1 MIELLSPAGNV
12 EKLYY
17 AYAYGA
23 DAAYIGLKRFSLRVK
38 ADNFYED
45 EYKKVI
51 ELKKQFPGKR
61 LHCAL
66 NISFHNRDIDNFLA
80 NLDYFKAYPID
91 AFIVQDIGMVPI
103 LQKHFPDVELHVST
117 QASCVNREAVKMYKS
132 MGFKRVVLG
141 REVTLKEI
149 REIKDAVPDV
159 ELEAFAHGAM
169 CIAYAGRCLMSAYLT
184 ARSAQAG
191 ACSHTCRWDF
201 DVLADPSKA
210 KQIAET
216 GALVLEEK
224 KRPGEYFPV

>member
-1 MIELLSPAGNV
+1 
-12 EKLYY
+12 
-17 AYAYGA
+17 
-23 DAAYIGLKRFSLRVK
+23 
-38 ADNFYED
+38 
-45 EYKKVI
+45 
-51 ELKKQFPGKR
+51 
-61 LHCAL
+61 
-66 NISFHNRDIDNFLA
+66 
-80 NLDYFKAYPID
+80 
-91 AFIVQDIGMVPI
+91 MVPI

-191 ACSHTCRWDF
+191 ACSHT
-201 DVLADPSKA
+201 
-210 KQIAET
+210 
-216 GALVLEEK
+216 
-224 KRPGEYFPV
+224 